1 MLIFKDILDFK
12 NHLRKLKNDN
22 NQIGF
27 VPTMGALHD
36 GHLSLL
42 KNSIK
47 NNDYTVVSI
56 FVNPTQF
63 DNPAD
68 LTSYPVDIVNDV
80 EILSSISKKL
90 ILFTPGKDEIYS
102 GNIISDSYNFGN
114 LDMYME
120 GEYRKNHFQGVATIV
135 QKLFEI
141 VNADNVYFGEK
152 DFQQLRIVEELVK
165 KLGLRLNIIRC
176 ETIRTKAG
184 LALSSRNKKLDI
196 SSQKIATNLFKA
208 LSFAKDNF
216 NRLDV
221 VKVYEKIQAFLK
233 TFPEI
238 NIEYFIIADE
248 QDLKPVKIKRNDKKY
263 RAFIAADISG
273 VRLIDNIK
281 LY

>member
-1 MLIFKDILDFK
+1 MNRLMTIIKSKDL
-12 NHLRKLKNDN
+12 
-22 NQIGF
+22 
-27 VPTMGALHD
+27 
-36 GHLSLL
+36 
-42 KNSIK
+42 
-47 NNDYTVVSI
+47 
-56 FVNPTQF
+56 
-63 DNPAD
+63 
-68 LTSYPVDIVNDV
+68 
-80 EILSSISKKL
+80 
-90 ILFTPGKDEIYS
+90 
-102 GNIISDSYNFGN
+102 
-114 LDMYME
+114 YM
-120 GEYRKNHFQGVATIV
+120 
-135 QKLFEI
+135 
-141 VNADNVYFGEK
+141 GEK
-152 DFQQLRIVEELVK
+152 DYQQLS
-165 KLGLRLNIIRC
+165 IIRKLVHDLKF
-176 ETIRTKAG
+176 ETNIVAVGTVRDNDG

-208 LSFAKDNF
+208 LSFAKNNF